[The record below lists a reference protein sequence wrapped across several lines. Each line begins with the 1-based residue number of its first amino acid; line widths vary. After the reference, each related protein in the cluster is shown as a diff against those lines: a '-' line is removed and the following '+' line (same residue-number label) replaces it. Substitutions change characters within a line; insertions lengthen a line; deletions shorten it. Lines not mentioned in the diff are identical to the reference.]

1 MSLDGDRMPRLTQ
14 ANARST
20 ATCQTAVV
28 SPIAAVATAVPR

>member
-1 MSLDGDRMPRLTQ
+1 MPRLIQ
-14 ANARST
+14 AKARST